1 MSARERTLALAAT
14 TRPWATRFVDWV
26 ADHGTG
32 MRLRDHSV
40 FERRQALEET
50 YDCLLIE
57 AESSLLDPAFV
68 MELLRLGRAVVGI
81 WDPELPE
88 SHALL
93 SSCQVRHCASQSA
106 EPEEIAAAVLAA
118 VAEVQTMAP
127 LASSGVLDADYAQV
141 PTYGVGRIV
150 AVTGAIE
157 GVGATELAVELS
169 AILRRHQQ
177 TVILVDADLVAPC
190 IAQRLRMDQTRNIA
204 LAADAV
210 SQRQDVS
217 RAVALAEQGGFDVI
231 VGLEHP
237 KHWMDV
243 SPDDIERL
251 LDHLRVRNDNVIVQ
265 LGSALEES
273 AVGRHDAARRA
284 IEAATWTIVVAE
296 PSPIGLVRLCRWFA
310 DAAELTSPAAVHVV
324 FNRSGDSQRAAAL
337 EAELLR
343 TVHPAGIWHLPT
355 DRRVDRARYAGEL
368 VHRRSSW
375 SKGVRSIAAGIP
387 LTSSLPRTHRRGTR

>member
-1 MSARERTLALAAT
+1 MSVQECTLAVAAT
-14 TRPWATRFVDWV
+14 SRPWAVRFVEWV
-26 ADHGTG
+26 ADHGAG

-40 FERRQALEET
+40 FERRQALEES

-88 SHALL
+88 SQAVLAE
-93 SSCQVRHCASQSA
+93 CQLRHRVSQAA
-106 EPEEIAAAVLAA
+106 EPEEVAAAVMEA
-118 VAEVQTMAP
+118 VAEVRALAP
-127 LASSGVLDADYAQV
+127 TGLAIGEGDYAQV
-141 PTYGVGRIV
+141 PPYGVGKIV
-150 AVTGAIE
+150 VVTGAVE
-157 GVGATELAVELS
+157 GVGATELAIEL
-169 AILRRHQQ
+169 AAVLRRHQQ
-177 TVILVDADLVAPC
+177 TVTLVDADLVAPC
-190 IAQRLRMDQTRNIA
+190 IAQRLRLDLTKNVA

-210 SQRQDVS
+210 SQRQDLS
-217 RAVALAEQGGFDVI
+217 RALALVEAGGFDVI

-251 LDHLRVRNDNVIVQ
+251 LDHLRVRNDSVIVQ
-265 LGSALEES
+265 VGSALEES

-284 IEAATWTIVVAE
+284 IECATSVVVLAE

-310 DAAELTSPAAVHVV
+310 DAAELTSPGAVHVV
-324 FNRSGDSQRAAAL
+324 FNRSDDNQRAAAL

-343 TVHPAGIWHLPT
+343 TVRPAGIWHVPT

-375 SKGVRSIAAGIP
+375 SREVRRIAAGIP
-387 LTSSLPRTHRRGTR
+387 LTSTPRRRRTR